1 MVSLQAV
8 DYAVIRVLNA
18 HAAQSTA
25 LDMFIYDI
33 ADSSLLQGGAFMALF
48 WWYWFSPP
56 AERDHRR
63 REIVIAFLGGLVAVL
78 ASRLL
83 QLSLPFHQRP
93 LHTPDLGFVVPYGV
107 NPLSLSYWNSFPSDH
122 AVLFFAFAT
131 AIAYQSRRMGLLAG
145 LWSLVMVCLPR
156 LYLGYHYPS
165 DVAAGA
171 VIGVALMASC
181 HRVLSGTRLGTRLID
196 RVLTLEARHGTA
208 FYVIAFMATF
218 ELGVMF
224 YDVRHLGRDAYA
236 MFKTGEIISA
246 DVAASDESATLTT
259 PLALTASVNPGPV
272 NAPCPVASAPLP
284 VRLPTTTIEARPGIM
299 PQ

>member
-1 MVSLQAV
+1 MLSVQAA
-8 DYAVIRVLNA
+8 DYAVIRFLNA
-18 HAAQSTA
+18 QAAHSA
-25 LDMFIYDI
+25 VFDMLVFDI
-33 ADSSLLQGGAFMALF
+33 ADSSLLQGGAFMTVF

-56 AERDHRR
+56 ADRERRR

-78 ASRLL
+78 VSRML

-93 LHTPDLGFVVPYGV
+93 LHTPDLGFVLPFGV

-145 LWSLVMVCLPR
+145 LWSLLVVCLPR

-165 DVAAGA
+165 DVVAGA
-171 VIGVALMASC
+171 VIGIALMAVC
-181 HRVLSGTRLGTRLID
+181 HRVLSRAPLVDRLLA
-196 RVLTLEARHGTA
+196 LETRHGTA
-208 FYVIAFMATF
+208 FYVVAFMATF

-224 YDVRHLGRDAYA
+224 SDVRHLARDAYA
-236 MFKTGEIISA
+236 MVKTGG
-246 DVAASDESATLTT
+246 VAAAAAAQAT
-259 PLALTASVNPGPV
+259 VDPV
-272 NAPCPVASAPLP
+272 DGNTLQGCRSPVAAELPGRIAIGSGMIAAP
-284 VRLPTTTIEARPGIM
+284 GN